1 MLFGQQAVNLEVVV
15 MIYSAGVC
23 LHRLATWHR
32 LFPEDVKP
40 EEMKGEPYVPQDRG
54 LLYAHAG
61 RYPR

>member
-1 MLFGQQAVNLEVVV
+1 MLFGQQVVNLEVVV
-15 MIYSAGVC
+15 MICSAGVR

-40 EEMKGEPYVPQDRG
+40 EDVKGEPYVSQDRG